1 MKISYNWLKDY
12 VPTNLNVE
20 KVADLLTFC
29 GLEVEDVELV
39 ETIKGGLK
47 KYVVGEVLTCENHP
61 DSDHLHITTVNVGE
75 ATPLNI
81 VCGAA
86 NVTKGQKVIVAK
98 IGAKIYT
105 SEEEYFEIKKS
116 KLRGQISEGM
126 ICSEKELQISNNHE
140 GILVITDE
148 NVLVGTPAKV
158 YLNIPEDYVFEIGL
172 TPNRSDATSHIG
184 IARDLVA
191 LIQTQL
197 HENITLKIPN
207 VDNFQIDNEER
218 NVEINVDSTICP
230 RYCGLTI
237 SNIEVKESPEWL
249 SNRLKLIGIRP
260 INNIVD
266 ITNYVLFEIGQ
277 PLHAFDLDKIH
288 GSKIEVRTLQKGTK
302 FTTLDTTEREL
313 SGNEIMISDS
323 EKGMCLGGIYG
334 GLDSGV
340 TEYTKSIFLES
351 AYFNPVTI
359 RKASKHHGLKTDASF
374 RYERGTDPNVTI
386 YALKRA
392 ALLIKE
398 IAKGEISSN
407 IIDIYPN
414 KINQAEI
421 DISFENIYSLI
432 GKTIE
437 PQIIKSILSSLNIS
451 IVSEDNKGMKV
462 KVPTNKVDVLRE
474 CDIIEEILRIYGY
487 DNIEVPSELKSS
499 LNFQKKPNPEK
510 IQNLIS
516 DFLSSNGFNEIIN
529 NSLTK
534 TSYYEKNADFPIEKS
549 VNILNPLSKD
559 LGLMRQTLL
568 FGGLETLS
576 YNINRKIN
584 NIKIFEFG
592 NCYNKNIDQFDNEN
606 ITKRYNEEKHL
617 IILTT
622 GLQSIESWQKK
633 EQNTDFYYI
642 KNIVMNIFERL
653 RIDVSRY
660 NLEESINNYS
670 QGLQYV
676 NKENKKLIVSFGKL
690 NSTIRKQF
698 DIKQDVFVADF
709 NWNQIIKSL
718 SSKAIK
724 YEEVS
729 KFPEVRRDLALVLD
743 KNTKFSDIEK
753 LAYQL
758 ERKFLKRNISL
769 FDVYQGDKL
778 PQGKKQYALSFTL
791 EDKDKTLT
799 DNQIDVIMK
808 KLLKGFEE
816 NFGAKLRE

>member
-47 KYVVGEVLTCENHP
+47 NYVVGEVLTCENHP

-140 GILVITDE
+140 GILVINDE

-351 AYFNPVTI
+351 AYFNPVT
-359 RKASKHHGLKTDASF
+359 
-374 RYERGTDPNVTI
+374 
-386 YALKRA
+386 
-392 ALLIKE
+392 
-398 IAKGEISSN
+398 
-407 IIDIYPN
+407 
-414 KINQAEI
+414 
-421 DISFENIYSLI
+421 
-432 GKTIE
+432 
-437 PQIIKSILSSLNIS
+437 
-451 IVSEDNKGMKV
+451 
-462 KVPTNKVDVLRE
+462 
-474 CDIIEEILRIYGY
+474 
-487 DNIEVPSELKSS
+487 
-499 LNFQKKPNPEK
+499 
-510 IQNLIS
+510 
-516 DFLSSNGFNEIIN
+516 
-529 NSLTK
+529 
-534 TSYYEKNADFPIEKS
+534 
-549 VNILNPLSKD
+549 
-559 LGLMRQTLL
+559 
-568 FGGLETLS
+568 
-576 YNINRKIN
+576 
-584 NIKIFEFG
+584 
-592 NCYNKNIDQFDNEN
+592 
-606 ITKRYNEEKHL
+606 
-617 IILTT
+617 
-622 GLQSIESWQKK
+622 
-633 EQNTDFYYI
+633 
-642 KNIVMNIFERL
+642 
-653 RIDVSRY
+653 
-660 NLEESINNYS
+660 
-670 QGLQYV
+670 
-676 NKENKKLIVSFGKL
+676 
-690 NSTIRKQF
+690 
-698 DIKQDVFVADF
+698 
-709 NWNQIIKSL
+709 
-718 SSKAIK
+718 
-724 YEEVS
+724 
-729 KFPEVRRDLALVLD
+729 
-743 KNTKFSDIEK
+743 
-753 LAYQL
+753 
-758 ERKFLKRNISL
+758 
-769 FDVYQGDKL
+769 
-778 PQGKKQYALSFTL
+778 
-791 EDKDKTLT
+791 
-799 DNQIDVIMK
+799 
-808 KLLKGFEE
+808 
-816 NFGAKLRE
+816 